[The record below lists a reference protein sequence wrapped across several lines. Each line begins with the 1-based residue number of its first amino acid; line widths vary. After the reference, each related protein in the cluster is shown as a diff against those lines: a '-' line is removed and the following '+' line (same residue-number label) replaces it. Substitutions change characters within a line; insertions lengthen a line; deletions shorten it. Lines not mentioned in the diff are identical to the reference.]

1 MTERT
6 PHFTNRPN
14 MCSAEYRKDGMN
26 LIRAAER
33 SDITKATVLLDR
45 RANLIEYR
53 GRHGIT
59 PLMAAAYPNPNLQMV
74 EFLLERNANVHS
86 MASTHDTA
94 LFLAVRTGD
103 IALTRCLIERGSII
117 NHENYMHQTPL
128 WGAVRTD
135 DLAMLKYL
143 VEKKASLTHVDMTER
158 TLLKHAV
165 THNSMKIVEYLLE
178 NNLASVNYETH
189 RGHAA
194 IHIASM
200 YGYSRMMKLLLS
212 YNANINAAY
221 ENDVVSGTALHI
233 ASFYGFTDVMKVLLD
248 HGADMFCTKYR
259 NKTPF
264 ALTLN
269 VQHHR
274 PPATGCLLE
283 HLFDSDIWVCNHHEI
298 FRDFPHE
305 IQQQCI
311 AIARLWSVRE
321 DAPTNTFLPLPVEL
335 LHALLCALLFAH
347 YPV

>member
-1 MTERT
+1 
-6 PHFTNRPN
+6 

-33 SDITKATVLLDR
+33 GDITQATVLLDR

-135 DLAMLKYL
+135 DLAMFIYL
-143 VEKKASLTHVDMTER
+143 VEKGASLTHVSMTDETILER
-158 TLLKHAV
+158 AV
-165 THNSMKIVEYLLE
+165 MHNSMKIVEYLLG
-178 NNLASVNYETH
+178 NNLVPVNHKNRIKFTAL
-189 RGHAA
+189 HAA
-194 IHIASM
+194 SSR
-200 YGYSRMMKLLLS
+200 GYSRMAELLLS
-212 YNANINAAY
+212 YNADINAVY
-221 ENDVVSGTALHI
+221 ETDAASITALHS
-233 ASFYGFTDVMKVLLD
+233 ASFFGHTDVIKVLLR
-248 HGADMFCTKYR
+248 HGANMFCTKYR
-259 NKTPF
+259 NKTPL
-264 ALTLN
+264 ALTLDGF
-269 VQHHR
+269 R
-274 PPATGCLLE
+274 PQLSATGCLLE
-283 HLFDSDIWVCNHHEI
+283 HLFDSDIWICNHHEI

-305 IQQQCI
+305 IQQQCV

-335 LHALLCALLFAH
+335 LHALLCALLFVH